1 MVFQYI
7 ERTAI
12 PAWGPQQSESLIAAG
27 TVAGAMDATFSNT
40 SELEIFRLGATDDTA
55 GALESIGKVEAAARF
70 QRLAWSGKSGSHDLG
85 VVAGGLEN
93 GDVAVW
99 DPARII
105 AGEDNAVLHASSAHT
120 GAVGGLEF
128 NPFQTNLMAS
138 GATNGE
144 VFVWDIVSE
153 FKSYSPG
160 ARSQRID
167 SVTDLAWNNQV
178 QHILATASNTGS
190 LVVWDLKSRR
200 EVIALSSPGAI
211 GSTATGRGGISACA
225 WNPASA
231 TQLVTASSDDSN
243 PAIML
248 WDLRNANA
256 PSQVFTGH
264 HRGVLSL
271 SWCRKDAGLL
281 LSSGKDNRT
290 VCWNP
295 MTGEIVGELPPSS
308 NWVYDVQ
315 WNQSNPN
322 LLSGASFDGRVNLYS
337 LARESESVESSVS
350 VNDDP
355 FAPQSST
362 AFAPSLS
369 LKRPPKWLARPCG
382 AVFGFGGQL
391 VRFSQGSGSMVSI
404 DELVSEPELAQQARQ
419 LTELLENDQA
429 AELCRERLQQSKGSD
444 QERSWQVLEILFDP
458 SARDKLIRFL
468 GFDKAEVKQRIAELL
483 NARRAAEA
491 ATSEPEIEA
500 EAEKSE
506 QEEEEAEPEGAE
518 SVSASVEDNPFAGSV
533 SADADA
539 EDFFSKPIETPTAPG
554 DSTAATVGSA
564 APTEIIES
572 AADAD
577 IRALRVAF
585 SGAFHIYDKAKD
597 IASEDADGLITRAVL
612 LGDIEAAVELCI
624 EKELF
629 ADALILATCGSADLA
644 SRAQQAYFAKRAQQ
658 ASYVRLLHSIV
669 TNDLT
674 DVVANGDLG
683 EWDEILALL
692 CTYAQGDQFSNLCE
706 LLGRRLER
714 ANELSNAVLCYLAS
728 GNLDKVAAIWVSREN
743 GAVGH
748 ERVQRLHGLLEK
760 VAVFRKAVQFVD
772 PALDPEYTGPFPLAP
787 LYDSY
792 IEYAR
797 FLVSQGLFDIASK
810 YLERTPAA
818 YKYYLPTG
826 EDGLATLRDLVD
838 GSNAQQA
845 PWTLEQVG
853 ADYSKSAPQ
862 PVQQQQQQQQQP
874 QIYQQYS
881 SYAPASGGMGY
892 PQTSMPAVQHYN
904 ATGSSMYPAAS
915 AAYSGMAQG
924 YPAVAPPPAL
934 QPHQQQQ
941 PQQQQPSMFP
951 PPPQPLNPASIPTG
965 NTPPPRREDTAWNDP
980 PMVSKPA
987 KRAPASA
994 IKPAAIVSP
1003 FPQGRNTPPPPPPGA
1018 AAAGAFGSARSPV
1031 AGASAVP
1038 PPPRTGFMSAG
1049 SPAAPASMK
1058 PLPPAPQ
1065 MAFPNAQ
1072 HAPQTMQPQQPFQPM
1087 QQPGFVP
1094 PASANPAMGTAAS
1107 APMQQSMQPM
1117 RGQVVSSA
1125 AAAGSTGAGA
1135 NSRSNTPATLAAAA
1149 SLSGVAKTSKY
1160 PEGDRS
1166 HIPSEWAPIFNG
1178 LNTQVQRA
1186 KQFAAPAQ
1194 KRMVDDAQ
1202 RRLNLLFDLMNCDEI
1217 KMKDKLCPV
1226 FEHLLQSINS
1236 RQFPQALHYQA
1247 ELMTINS
1254 DITTHLVGVKH
1265 LINVLKTLPM

>member
-40 SELEIFRLGATDDTA
+40 SELEIFRLGASDSSA

-70 QRLAWSGKSGSHDLG
+70 QRLAWSGRSGSHELG
-85 VVAGGLEN
+85 VLAGGLEN

-105 AGEDNAVLHASSAHT
+105 AGEDDVVLHASSAHT

-128 NPFQTNLMAS
+128 NPFQANLMAS
-138 GATNGE
+138 GAANGE

-178 QHILATASNTGS
+178 QHILATASNTGA

-200 EVIALSSPGAI
+200 EVIALNSPGAI
-211 GSTATGRGGISACA
+211 GSAATGRGGISACA

-243 PAIML
+243 PSIML

-322 LLSGASFDGRVNLYS
+322 LLSGASFDGRVNLYT
-337 LARESESVESSVS
+337 LARESESVESSVAVS
-350 VNDDP
+350 DDP

-391 VRFSQGSGSMVSI
+391 VRFTQTAGSMVSI
-404 DELVSEPELAQQARQ
+404 DELVSEPELAEQASQ
-419 LTELLENDQA
+419 LRELLLNDQA
-429 AELCRERLQQSKGSD
+429 AELCNKRLEQSKGSD
-444 QERSWQVLEILFDP
+444 EERSWQVLQLLFDP
-458 SARDKLIRFL
+458 NARDKLIRFL
-468 GFDKAEVKQRIAELL
+468 GFDKAEVKQRIAELIG
-483 NARRAAEA
+483 ARRAAEA
-491 ATSEPEIEA
+491 ESSVKSA
-500 EAEKSE
+500 ESPLESA
-506 QEEEEAEPEGAE
+506 AEPAAERLSDAGADT
-518 SVSASVEDNPFAGSV
+518 SADAAEENPFAGSV
-533 SADADA
+533 SADAEA
-539 EDFFSKPIETPTAPG
+539 EDFFSKPIETPVAPG

-585 SGAFHIYDKAKD
+585 SGAFRIYDKAKD

-669 TNDLT
+669 TGDLT
-674 DVVANGDLG
+674 DVVSNGDLG

-714 ANELSNAVLCYLAS
+714 ANELNNAVMCYLAS
-728 GNLDKVAAIWVSREN
+728 GNLDKVAAIWVSRES
-743 GAVGH
+743 GSVGH
-748 ERVQRLHGLLEK
+748 ERVQRLHLLMEK

-772 PALDPEYTGPFPLAP
+772 PAVDAEYTGPFPLAP

-797 FLVSQGLFDIASK
+797 FLASQGLFDMANK
-810 YLERTPAA
+810 YLESTPAS

-826 EDGLATLRDLVD
+826 EDGLATLRNLLS
-838 GSNAQQA
+838 GGNAQA
-845 PWTLEQVG
+845 PWTLDLVG
-853 ADYSKSAPQ
+853 ADHSKNAQQAAQ
-862 PVQQQQQQQQQP
+862 PVQTQQQP
-874 QIYQQYS
+874 QQQPQMYQQYS
-881 SYAPASGGMGY
+881 PYAPTGGMGY
-892 PQTSMPAVQHYN
+892 PQASMPAVQHYS

-915 AAYSGMAQG
+915 AAYSGMTQG
-924 YPAVAPPPAL
+924 YPAMAPP
-934 QPHQQQQ
+934 QQQQQQ
-941 PQQQQPSMFP
+941 PTVFP

-965 NTPPPRREDTAWNDP
+965 STPPPRREETAWNDP
-980 PMVSKPA
+980 PMVTKPT

-1003 FPQGRNTPPPPPPGA
+1003 FPQGRNTPPLPPSGGPA
-1018 AAAGAFGSARSPV
+1018 AAFGTARSPV
-1031 AGASAVP
+1031 GGASAVP
-1038 PPPRTGFMSAG
+1038 PPPRTGFMPPG
-1049 SPAAPASMK
+1049 STAAPAPPPSSVAK

-1072 HAPQTMQPQQPFQPM
+1072 HAPQMMQPQQPFQPM
-1087 QQPGFVP
+1087 QTQQPGM
-1094 PASANPAMGTAAS
+1094 ASG
-1107 APMQQSMQPM
+1107 PMQAMQPM
-1117 RGQVVSSA
+1117 RGQVVSAASGSA
-1125 AAAGSTGAGA
+1125 AAI
-1135 NSRSNTPATLAAAA
+1135 SRSNTPAA
-1149 SLSGVAKTSKY
+1149 SSATTATAPAKTSKY

-1166 HIPSEWAPIFNG
+1166 HIPGEWAPIFNG
-1178 LNTQVQRA
+1178 LNGHVQRA

-1226 FEHLLQSINS
+1226 FEQLLQSINN